1 MKKNISKQ
9 LVIYQAKNGAIEFR
23 GDFERE
29 TIWGT
34 QKQIAGIFDV
44 DIRTINEHLKNI
56 YKTQELNERGTIR
69 KFRIVQT
76 EGKRHVKREVNL
88 YNLDAII
95 SVGYRVNSKH
105 ATRFR
110 VWATKI
116 LKQHLLDGYT
126 LNKKRIGQNYEKF
139 MQAVA
144 DVKVLLPV
152 NNQVKTEDI
161 LELVNAFAETWFSL
175 ESYDK
180 DNFPKGGISKK
191 KIVFT
196 SEELSRVLFDFKKEL
211 ITKKQATDIFGQER
225 NKDAIRGIIGNVFQS
240 FGGKDVYPTAEE
252 KVAHLLYFIVKD
264 HPFVDGNKRNGAFA
278 FIWFLRKVKLLRI
291 SLTPEALT
299 ALTLLVAES
308 DSKEKNK
315 TIGLVLLLLN
325 KK

>member
-95 SVGYRVNSKH
+95 SVGYRVNSKN
-105 ATRFR
+105 ATQFR

-139 MQAVA
+139 MQAVVN
-144 DVKVLLPV
+144 VKALLPA

-180 DNFPKGGISKK
+180 DNFPKGGTSKK

-211 ITKKQATDIFGQER
+211 ITKKQAMDIFGQER
-225 NKDAIRGIIGNVFQS
+225 NKDAIQGIIGNVFQS

-252 KVAHLLYFIVKD
+252 KAAHLLYFIVKD